1 MKHTGKWFS
10 SQRHKKKMFFCCV
23 CEAVAKPRICKS
35 DMIDYSSSIIFV
47 PTSQCTPT
55 IDAHP
60 PTQPHTASTSTH
72 THARTHTHKDTRPSR
87 MDPFTWKVSQGIWRS
102 IRARPQGTHSPTF
115 APCAPL
121 PPKTALKK
129 ERKTQNDASRSPLP
143 GPRLPHAPLYHP
155 KSPSGRRTN

>member
-1 MKHTGKWFS
+1 
-10 SQRHKKKMFFCCV
+10 MFFCCV

-72 THARTHTHKDTRPSR
+72 THARTHTHTKTHAPAEWIPLPEKFPRASDGLSVR
-87 MDPFTWKVSQGIWRS
+87 DH
-102 IRARPQGTHSPTF
+102 RARIHQ
-115 APCAPL
+115 
-121 PPKTALKK
+121 
-129 ERKTQNDASRSPLP
+129 
-143 GPRLPHAPLYHP
+143 RLPHAPLYHP
-155 KSPSGRRTN
+155 KLPSRKKEKLKMTPRAHPCPALVCPMRPSTTQNRPQGEEQTNDTSHK